1 MLIAAPESS
10 PCHGPGKCR
19 LGQAELSRDY
29 RSHVRNKVLGSS
41 LSPAAWFVWSFGGAV
56 TEQRVQRRLAA
67 ILAADVVGYSALMQ
81 RAEEAT
87 YAEFERLKREVIE
100 PSLSRHEG
108 RLIKTT
114 GDGALAEFASPS
126 AAVRCA
132 VEIQESIASGRSS
145 LKLRIGVNL
154 GEVIVG
160 ADGDLFG
167 DGINIAVRLE
177 GIADPGGGILISE
190 KVYSE
195 VEGKLDVGF
204 EDRGEQQ
211 LKNISKPVHAYAV
224 RAGTYSA
231 LTERLSAAPPLPDK
245 PSIAVLPF
253 QNMSCDPEQEYF
265 ADGMVEEIITALSRF
280 KWLFVIARNS
290 SFTFKGK
297 AVDIK
302 EVGRRLGVRY
312 VLEGSVRKASG
323 KVRIMGQLIDAET
336 GAHIWAD
343 RFERD
348 LTDIFALQ
356 DEVTMAVVSAVQPKL
371 VQTEIAMASRR
382 RPENLT
388 AYDYYLRALPQYYL
402 SNREGLAEAI
412 RLTHRAL
419 ELDPRFGAVAALA
432 GLCHMNNVLWGH
444 AVDPQF
450 DRKEAIRLSRLALS
464 VDDGDPD
471 TLAAASVISAYM
483 VGDSERE
490 IEMADRAVA
499 LNPNSYLVWAGRGHV
514 YRIGGVPEEAV
525 RSFERAM
532 RLSPVDPRLHLVF
545 SGMAHTLIELRRFDE
560 AIIAAKKALRQ
571 NPSYARAYCCLASAF
586 AHLGRDVEAREAAAR
601 LIELDPAFTI
611 SGWIARGGQTNS
623 KLLIEGLRKAGLP
636 D

>member
-1 MLIAAPESS
+1 M
-10 PCHGPGKCR
+10 
-19 LGQAELSRDY
+19 
-29 RSHVRNKVLGSS
+29 
-41 LSPAAWFVWSFGGAV
+41 

-87 YAEFERLKREVIE
+87 YAEFERLKRELIE

-132 VEIQESIASGRSS
+132 VEMQEGIASGRSS

-177 GIADPGGGILISE
+177 GVADPGGILISE

-195 VEGKLDVGF
+195 VEGKLEAGF

-211 LKNISKPVHAYAV
+211 LKNITKPVRAFAV
-224 RAGTYSA
+224 RAGAYSA
-231 LTERLSAAPPLPDK
+231 LIDRLSAAPPLPDK

-253 QNMSCDPEQEYF
+253 ENMSGDPEQEYF

-280 KWLFVIARNS
+280 KSLFVIARNS
-290 SFTFKGK
+290 SFTFKGR

-312 VLEGSVRKASG
+312 VLEGAVRKASG
-323 KVRIMGQLIDAET
+323 KVRITGQLIDAVT
-336 GAHIWAD
+336 GAHIWAE

-348 LTDIFALQ
+348 LTDVFALQ
-356 DEVTMAVVSAVQPKL
+356 DEVTVAVVSAIQPKL
-371 VQTEIAMASRR
+371 FQTEIAMAARR

-402 SNREGLAEAI
+402 TTREGMAEAI
-412 RLTHRAL
+412 RLAHHAL
-419 ELDPRFGAVAALA
+419 ELDPRFGLVAALA
-432 GLCHMNNVLWGH
+432 ANCHTLNVLLGYS
-444 AVDPQF
+444 ADPQF
-450 DRKEAIRLSRLALS
+450 DRKEAVRLLRSAVSMDDSDPEILAMACL
-464 VDDGDPD
+464 V
-471 TLAAASVISAYM
+471 SAFM
-483 VGDSERE
+483 VGDSETE

-499 LNPNSYLVWAGRGHV
+499 LNPNSLEAWNGRGWV
-514 YRIGGVPEEAV
+514 YRVAGLPEEAI
-525 RSFERAM
+525 RSFERAVRM
-532 RLSPVDPRLHLVF
+532 SPVDPRLHNPF
-545 SGMAHTLIELRRFDE
+545 AGMGCALIELGRFDE
-560 AIIAAKKALRQ
+560 AIVAGKKAQRQ
-571 NPSYARAYCCLASAF
+571 NPSFSTAYRCLAAAF
-586 AHLGRDVEAREAAAR
+586 AHLGRDAEAREAAAR
-601 LIELDPAFTI
+601 LLGVDPAFTI
-611 SGWIARGGQTNS
+611 TSWIARGGQSNA
-623 KLLIEGLRKAGLP
+623 KLLTEGLRKAGLP
-636 D
+636 E